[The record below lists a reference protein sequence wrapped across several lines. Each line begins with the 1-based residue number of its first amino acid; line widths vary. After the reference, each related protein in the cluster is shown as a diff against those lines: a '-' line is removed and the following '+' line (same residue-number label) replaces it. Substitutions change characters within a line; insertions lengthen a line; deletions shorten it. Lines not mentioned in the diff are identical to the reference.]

1 MSVNNLCVR
10 TEGPVPTSMGP
21 TRVSVRQAG
30 PDSTVKQVQPLYILT
45 FVGLSS
51 LKLIIFSLKLNGCSF
66 YLRLFLMHTDRDECA
81 EGRCQNNANCY
92 NSDGSY
98 VCICPNG
105 WQGRDCEIG
114 KTLHCNH

>member
-1 MSVNNLCVR
+1 
-10 TEGPVPTSMGP
+10 
-21 TRVSVRQAG
+21 
-30 PDSTVKQVQPLYILT
+30 
-45 FVGLSS
+45 
-51 LKLIIFSLKLNGCSF
+51 
-66 YLRLFLMHTDRDECA
+66 MHADRDECA

-114 KTLHCNH
+114 KTLHCNF